1 MTEAKL
7 MPEVSRFYGMVIAMY
22 HSEHPPPHFHVRYAG
37 KWAVFSI
44 DNCELLEG
52 TLPRRQM
59 RHIKVCARLH
69 GAELA
74 VNWDRPRV
82 ELNLNSIEPLP

>member
-44 DNCELLEG
+44 DNCELLAG
-52 TLPRRQM
+52 GF
-59 RHIKVCARLH
+59 IF
-69 GAELA
+69 
-74 VNWDRPRV
+74 
-82 ELNLNSIEPLP
+82 